1 MICRYALFIGQ
12 VRPGQDDAMRAYVME
27 TLLPLWRR
35 FEGAQHVRVLFGKEQ
50 DPDGDPIPLVL
61 AITYEDEKAMARA
74 LDSPARHEAK
84 DLLPAFFERFL
95 DGHLL
100 HYVLE
105 VNGYEPLEGV

>member
-1 MICRYALFIGQ
+1 
-12 VRPGQDDAMRAYVME
+12 
-27 TLLPLWRR
+27 
-35 FEGAQHVRVLFGKEQ
+35 
-50 DPDGDPIPLVL
+50 
-61 AITYEDEKAMARA
+61 MARA